1 MAGKKN
7 IGGLDDQV
15 KTAFDEAQSKMG
27 AGSANEALAA
37 LLERYDDD
45 AMISAFDDIEVAGV
59 HEVKRLLT
67 QAARQMVMVLSHR
80 YDEPARLTEADAKA
94 IEALKGTV
102 AGLEEQRDANL
113 VDIADRDSTIADLR
127 KKAASVDTL
136 SERID
141 KMVETFN
148 RQVDRYESD
157 LAKMT
162 DERDGLADQL
172 KAMAS
177 ERDNL
182 ASEVERLTAE
192 LAEVKAGKDE

>member
-37 LLERYDDD
+37 LLEHYDGD

-59 HEVKRLLT
+59 KEVKRILT
-67 QAARQMVMVLSHR
+67 NAARAMVLVLSHR
-80 YDEPARLTEADAKA
+80 YDEQMSVHDADAKLIDALKGNVTDLEEQHEADAK
-94 IEALKGTV
+94 E
-102 AGLEEQRDANL
+102 
-113 VDIADRDSTIADLR
+113 IADRDATIADLR
-127 KKAASVDTL
+127 TKAASVDML

-141 KMVETFN
+141 KTVETFE
-148 RQVDRYESD
+148 RQVGRYEAD

-162 DERDGLADQL
+162 DERDELADQL
-172 KAMAS
+172 KAMTS
-177 ERDNL
+177 ERDTL
-182 ASEVERLTAE
+182 TSEVNRLTAE
-192 LAEVKAGKDE
+192 LAEVRAGKDE